1 MQASVQQ
8 RAAMT
13 FTLLNEFI
21 FLIGLGLVMAVAS
34 HNCRNN
40 LTLRRSNNTCDCV
53 MSSADNFESCQN
65 LSDVL
70 VTHNQVIPE
79 GDCLELNLEPGV
91 YTLMGYTTSV
101 NYSTVI
107 TAPRGGVNITCQ
119 PQCSETATLENVYS
133 GSPLAFYKNNGT
145 SQSSFVVLEGITF
158 QDCPLPL
165 QFDDLDN
172 VTLRTST
179 FR

>member
-1 MQASVQQ
+1 
-8 RAAMT
+8 MT
-13 FTLLNEFI
+13 LTLLSKFTL
-21 FLIGLGLVMAVAS
+21 LIGLGLVVTVAS
-34 HNCRNN
+34 QNCSNN

-53 MSSADNFESCQN
+53 MSSADNFESCRS
-65 LSDVL
+65 LSEVL
-70 VTHNQVIPE
+70 VAHNQVIPE

-107 TAPRGGVNITCQ
+107 TAPSGGVNITCQ
-119 PQCSETATLENVYS
+119 PQCSETETLENVYS
-133 GSPLAFYKNNGT
+133 GSPLAFYKKNGT
-145 SQSSFVVLEGITF
+145 SQSSFVILEGITF

-172 VTLRTST
+172 VTLRTSI